1 MASVQLLPAEAKY
14 AYTADFTEQL
24 PNVTV
29 TVSSVVWSITPSDG
43 MTIGGQSDD
52 LANARSTIFVSGQ
65 SHGATLVLQ
74 AKATLSNTEIIVKD
88 IPLRGFNG

>member
-1 MASVQLLPAEAKY
+1 MNDLQFLPSEAKY
-14 AYTADFTEQL
+14 AYTADFADQL

-29 TVSSVVWSITPSDG
+29 TVTSVVWSISPSTG
-43 MTIGGQSDD
+43 ITLGSQADD

-65 SHGATLVLQ
+65 SHGATYLLQ

-88 IPLRGFNG
+88 ITLRGFNG